1 MENIVVVESPAKAKT
16 INKYLGSNY
25 TVLASFGHVRDLPSK
40 NGSVDPEQD
49 FKMIYE
55 LNPDSTKHID
65 AIVKVAKNAKRIF
78 LASDP
83 DREGE
88 AIAWHVVEAL
98 KEKKVNLND
107 KEIHRVSFTEI
118 TKKAVE
124 KAFAHPREIDMHLVD
139 AQQARR
145 ALDYLVGFNLSPILW
160 RKLPGSRSAGRVQS
174 VALRLICEREKDIE
188 KFKAQEYWKI
198 SGIFTNGKKESFS
211 SYLYSIN
218 DERLEKFSI
227 NNEAQAKEIVSKMLD
242 QSYQVSDIK
251 QKKVSRNPYAP
262 FITSTL
268 QQEASRKLNFSAKKT
283 MMVAQKLYEGVAI
296 QGETVGLITYMRT
309 DGVVISE
316 EAIGQIRNHINNSFG
331 QKYVAP
337 FVREYKSKAKNA
349 QEAHEAIRPTRI
361 DLTPDELKAYLKDDE
376 LKLYSLIWKRTIAS
390 QMASVE
396 FNQTA
401 VDIKSDDKKYLLR
414 ATGSQLLFNGFYK
427 VYKEDQDEKHQS
439 AASDDQDNDD
449 DKLLPMLSLEE
460 KLALLS
466 IDPSQHFTEA
476 PPRFSE
482 ASLVKK
488 LEELGIGRPST
499 YASIISVLQDRS
511 YVRYDKK
518 KFYCEDR
525 GRLVNSFLE
534 NFFSKYVEY
543 NFTADLEDQLDKV
556 SSGELKWKNL
566 LEQFWQDFHSKTD
579 EISQKQ
585 SSEVIE
591 VINHDLQEH
600 FFGTD
605 ENATTCPECTKG
617 HLSIKSGR
625 YGIFVGCSSYPEC
638 KYTKQIDEMSKADE
652 QEGAEGNHEGWK
664 MDGTNI
670 DISMKKGPYGYYVE
684 ANIDGEAK
692 RTSIPS
698 FVNRDSLDNSLANL
712 LIALPRTVGTY
723 LDHEVKIGIGKFG
736 PYVLYQGKFSSLPPK
751 IESLQIGLEGAIE
764 KIKGS
769 QDKEQALGDHGGK
782 PVKVLKGRYGLYIKY
797 DDKNFAI
804 PKKQQEGL
812 TLEQAIEII
821 DSKTA

>member
-1 MENIVVVESPAKAKT
+1 MENIVIVESPAKAKT
-16 INKYLGSNY
+16 INKYLGDKY

-40 NGSVDPEQD
+40 NGSVDPEHD

-65 AIVKVAKNAKRIF
+65 AIVKVAKGAKKIF

-98 KEKKVNLND
+98 KEKKINLQD
-107 KEIHRVSFTEI
+107 KEIYRVSFTEI

-174 VALRLICEREKDIE
+174 VALRLVCEREKEIE

-198 SGIFTNGKKESFS
+198 TGLFSNSKKESFS
-211 SYLYSIN
+211 SYLYSID
-218 DERLEKFSI
+218 DERLEKFTI
-227 NNEAQAKEIVSKMLD
+227 NNEAQAKEIVSKMLE

-296 QGETVGLITYMRT
+296 KGETVGLITYMRT
-309 DGVVISE
+309 DGVVIAE
-316 EAIGQIRNHINNSFG
+316 EALGQIRSHIASSFG
-331 QKYVAP
+331 QKYVSP

-349 QEAHEAIRPTRI
+349 QEAHEAIRPTKVE
-361 DLTPDELKAYLKDDE
+361 LTPEELKAYLKDDE

-396 FNQTA
+396 FNQTS
-401 VDIKSDDKKYLLR
+401 VDIKSADKKYLLR
-414 ATGSQLLFNGFYK
+414 AIGSQLLFDGFYK

-439 AASDDQDNDD
+439 ATSDDSDNDD
-449 DKLLPMLSLEE
+449 DKLLPMLSLAES
-460 KLALLS
+460 LALLS

-499 YASIISVLQDRS
+499 YASIISVLQDRN

-525 GRLVNSFLE
+525 GRLVNSLLD

-556 SSGELKWKNL
+556 SSGEMKWKTL

-579 EISQKQ
+579 EISKKQ
-585 SSEVIE
+585 SSEIID
-591 VINHDLQEH
+591 VINQDLQEH
-600 FFGTD
+600 FFGKD
-605 ENATTCPECTKG
+605 ANATHCPECTNG
-617 HLSIKSGR
+617 RLSIKSGR

-638 KYTKQIDEMSKADE
+638 KYTKQIDEMAAQDE
-652 QEGAEGNHEGWK
+652 QEGAPSMDGWK
-664 MDGTNI
+664 VDGKDI
-670 DISMKKGPYGYYVE
+670 DIHMKKGPYGYYVE
-684 ANIDGEAK
+684 ANIDGELK

-698 FVNRDSLDNSLANL
+698 FINRDSLDNQLANL
-712 LIALPRTVGTY
+712 LIALPKTVGNY
-723 LDHEVKIGIGKFG
+723 QDHEVKIGIGKFG
-736 PYVLYQGKFSSLPPK
+736 PYVLYQSKFHSLPPK
-751 IESLQIGLEGAIE
+751 LESLQIDLEGAIT
-764 KIKGS
+764 KIKGN
-769 QDKEQALGDHGGK
+769 QDKEQALGDHLGK

-804 PKKQQEGL
+804 PKKQQDGL
-812 TLEQAIEII
+812 TLEQAVEII
-821 DSKTA
+821 SSKES